1 MGVFAKMCSVEAFQ
15 RAKSTRTGISVWISC
30 LVAISKGCTVSPG
43 FFSGVDSCNVCCSL
57 RAGEDNDIIL
67 LGYGM
72 VGCGFGVVWC
82 WYGFWYGLLWSVMLC
97 WSLWAGEDNAR
108 QPESFGGKF
117 APGCS
122 RPFAP
127 RCCGR
132 CTALLYMQPC
142 SLSRRHW
149 WGWSHLWFSRLD
161 FMLDANWRLML
172 LSYQYQSTFHQFYAF
187 NFRYYSRDDFSHKYG
202 WFFDIIQ
209 KLCRFLML
217 QVGPCP
223 FDHDF

>member
-43 FFSGVDSCNVCCSL
+43 FLSGVDSCNVCCSL

-72 VGCGFGVVWC
+72 VWC
-82 WYGFWYGLLWSVMLC
+82 RYGFWYGLLWSVMLC

-209 KLCRFLML
+209 KLCRLLML

>member
-1 MGVFAKMCSVEAFQ
+1 MVWCSVLKPVN
-15 RAKSTRTGISVWISC
+15 RYGKVLYCVVWDGIAKYGMCNSLVCYGIAWFVM
-30 LVAISKGCTVSPG
+30 GM
-43 FFSGVDSCNVCCSL
+43 VCY
-57 RAGEDNDIIL
+57 
-67 LGYGM
+67 GYGM
-72 VGCGFGVVWC
+72 V
-82 WYGFWYGLLWSVMLC
+82 C

-161 FMLDANWRLML
+161 FMLDANWRLVL

-187 NFRYYSRDDFSHKYG
+187 NFRYYCRDDFLHKYG
-202 WFFDIIQ
+202 WFLEIIQ